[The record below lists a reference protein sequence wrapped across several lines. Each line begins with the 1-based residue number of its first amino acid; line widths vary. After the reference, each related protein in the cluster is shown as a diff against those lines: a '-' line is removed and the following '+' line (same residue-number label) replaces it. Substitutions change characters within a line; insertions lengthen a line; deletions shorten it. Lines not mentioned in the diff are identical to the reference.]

1 MECTMSGN
9 QITISIF
16 TPCKGFKLCDD
27 NYQNICV
34 PVEIGCTVHKS
45 QICDHIEDC
54 EGKTDEICGD
64 QTDATTCVRRLK
76 TGKEANFPIRFP
88 TAWIMDGVEDCVGGV
103 DENPNHWVKCEY
115 GRGIVD
121 YYDKGYKCKDVFLCP
136 SQQTF
141 VQMEKLCDR
150 LTSCVAEKSVCQ
162 ISRSVVSV
170 NTRVNSNSLF
180 KRELFHCLHGL
191 EGAKGLLPPCNSTE
205 FSVSKARIE
214 HARTT
219 LVTYPNVNISCSN
232 LYGEMFVYASCLGLC
247 YDAECSRR
255 VPNGFSCV
263 NIPKTE
269 RVYTLTSDYDMTIVS
284 RADGSYISK
293 YFTCDNNH
301 CVSYDKV
308 CDLVDDCGDG
318 SDETFCNNHF
328 QCLRSKEYVPISV
341 LCDGRDDCRDRSDE
355 CKTECKPR
363 NRLIFE
369 TGFYRVWSFVLG
381 GAAIVFNIVAFVET
395 LLVNRKMSTAGG
407 MEAFIIQ

>member
-1 MECTMSGN
+1 MVAMECTMSGN
-9 QITISIF
+9 PIAISIF

-27 NYQNICV
+27 DYQNICV

-45 QICDHIEDC
+45 QICDHIKDC

-64 QTDATTCVRRLK
+64 QTDSITCVRRLK
-76 TGKEANFPIRFP
+76 TGKEANLPISFP

-103 DENPNHWVKCEY
+103 DENPKHWVKCEY

-136 SQQTF
+136 SERTF
-141 VQMEKLCDR
+141 VPMEKLCDR
-150 LTSCVAEKSVCQ
+150 LTSCEAEKSACQ
-162 ISRSVVSV
+162 VSRDVVSV
-170 NTRVNSNSLF
+170 NNILQNNKVF
-180 KRELFHCLHGL
+180 EKELFYCLRGL
-191 EGAKGLLPPCNSTE
+191 EQERTRLPSCNSTE
-205 FSVSKARIE
+205 FSLSKSKIE
-214 HARTT
+214 HVKNV
-219 LVTYPNVNISCSN
+219 LIKHPNVNISCSN

-247 YDAECSRR
+247 YDAECPRK

-308 CDLVDDCGDG
+308 CDLVDDCGDW
-318 SDETFCNNHF
+318 SDEAFCNNHF

-355 CKTECKPR
+355 CNSKCPPR
-363 NRLIFE
+363 NISIFE
-369 TGFYRVWSFVLG
+369 TKLYRITSFIFGL
-381 GAAIVFNIVAFVET
+381 AAIIFNIIAFGET
-395 LLVNRKMSTAGG
+395 FSLTRKVSTAVGT
-407 MEAFIIQ
+407 